1 MRLIIHPE
9 ASADIREEAE
19 YYEGKQPGLGLA
31 FLQEIDSAIESI
43 VSMPEAFPKRRK
55 NIHMFVLS
63 RFPFSVL
70 YRVHNNERGLEV
82 LVVRHH
88 ARHQDYGMHRA

>member
-9 ASADIREEAE
+9 ASADIREEV
-19 YYEGKQPGLGLA
+19 
-31 FLQEIDSAIESI
+31 DSAIDTI
-43 VSMPEAFPKRRK
+43 ASMPEAFPKRRK
-55 NIHMFVLS
+55 NIRMFVLS

-70 YRVHNNERGLEV
+70 YRIRANKDCLEV

-88 ARHQDYGMHRA
+88 ARHQGYGMDRA

>member
-1 MRLIIHPE
+1 MKLIIHPE

-19 YYEGKQPGLGLA
+19 YYEGKQTGLGLA
-31 FLQEIDSAIESI
+31 FVQAVDSAIDTI

-55 NIHMFVLS
+55 NIRVFVLS

-70 YRVHNNERGLEV
+70 YRTRDNKRCLEV

-88 ARHQDYGMHRA
+88 ARHQDYRMHRA

>member
-1 MRLIIHPE
+1 MRLSIHPE

-19 YYEGKQPGLGLA
+19 YYEGKQSGLGLA
-31 FLQEIDSAIESI
+31 FLQEVDSAIDTI
-43 VSMPEAFPKRRK
+43 VSMPEAFPERRK
-55 NIHMFVLS
+55 NIRMYVLS

-70 YRVHNNERGLEV
+70 YRLRDKKRCIEV

-88 ARHQDYGMHRA
+88 ARHEDYGIHRA